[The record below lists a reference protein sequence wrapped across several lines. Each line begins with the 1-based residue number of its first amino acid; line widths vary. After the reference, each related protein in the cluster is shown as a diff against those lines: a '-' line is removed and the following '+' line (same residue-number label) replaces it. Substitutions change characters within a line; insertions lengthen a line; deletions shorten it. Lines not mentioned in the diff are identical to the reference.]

1 MSPDSPEVP
10 VSVTV
15 RFRRPDGDVMDV
27 RVNVPESQAGPEA
40 FYPFGD
46 AELNRL
52 EASGLAFM
60 HFNFDE

>member
-15 RFRRPDGDVMDV
+15 RFRRTDGDVMDV
-27 RVNVPESQAGPEA
+27 RVNVPESQTE
-40 FYPFGD
+40 YPFGD
-46 AELNRL
+46 AELARL

-60 HFNFDE
+60 YFNFDE